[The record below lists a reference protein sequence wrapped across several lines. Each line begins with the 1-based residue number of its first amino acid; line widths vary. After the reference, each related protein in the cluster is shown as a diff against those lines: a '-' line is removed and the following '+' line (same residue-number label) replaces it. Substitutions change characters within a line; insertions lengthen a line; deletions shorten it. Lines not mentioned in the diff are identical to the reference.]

1 MVVECFTCSLPC
13 RRSIIGTNIAANCDD
28 VDDDMVDVVGD
39 VIDNGPRGRTND
51 ASLESVSIFVI
62 WRYTGRPPQRD
73 HCQSKER

>member
-1 MVVECFTCSLPC
+1 MPC

-51 ASLESVSIFVI
+51 ASLESVSILLFYG
-62 WRYTGRPPQRD
+62 YTRKKTAATRPLPIRK
-73 HCQSKER
+73 SVKI